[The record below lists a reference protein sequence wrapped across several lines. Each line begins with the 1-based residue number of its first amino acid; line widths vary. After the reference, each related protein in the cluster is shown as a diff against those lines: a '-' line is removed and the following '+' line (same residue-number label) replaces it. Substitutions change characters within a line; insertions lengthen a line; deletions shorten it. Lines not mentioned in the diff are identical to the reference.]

1 MVVSEIAFWIG
12 IVTLYVGFSGVLGL
26 LIHRAWPTEH
36 SSHGR
41 LLAILFAIFV
51 FLPSSLFIAGV
62 LELGWIIRTALFAFG
77 IWVVYLGAHQP
88 GWMPASIWEGPFG
101 RHYLG
106 ATMACASL
114 WSISHAL
121 LSNASATL
129 PLGIAALFASAA
141 AIRSALRIS

>member
-26 LIHRAWPTEH
+26 LIHRAWPAERSPH
-36 SSHGR
+36 AGI
-41 LLAILFAIFV
+41 LAILFATFV
-51 FLPSSLFIAGV
+51 FLPSTLFIAGA
-62 LELGWIIRTALFAFG
+62 LELGWLSRTALIALG
-77 IWVVYLGAHQP
+77 IWVVYLGTHQP
-88 GWMPASIWEGPFG
+88 GWMPANIWAGPFG
-101 RHYLG
+101 RHYFG

-121 LSNASATL
+121 ISHGSGTL
-129 PLGIAALFASAA
+129 PLGIAALLASAA